1 MAVSC
6 DSIKKAL
13 IASFPHF
20 SIAVAAVILIGQIV
34 IIGLVLIS
42 PTSLGLFET
51 IYSHDALDINQTVTV
66 FLSSKQSICLGVAT
80 LVIVVEG
87 FIFGLLTS
95 IHEFKMSVFAAYN
108 IVPAKHEDSETT
120 PSTKHPLVQHDS
132 LAPRYSTF
140 IADRYIVR
148 PPSSFKP
155 LVYFQLS
162 PQLKSLVRRQLAH
175 YIAEIAFELV
185 EFLTK
190 WTLALLV
197 IRGNWVS
204 VGVTIAGGIGYPLI
218 QFWKSYLH
226 TGRMVLIQP
235 ASHPNTD

>member
-13 IASFPHF
+13 VASFPHI
-20 SIAVAAVILIGQIV
+20 SIAVAAVILIGQVV

-42 PTSLGLFET
+42 PTSLGLFER
-51 IYSHDALDINQTVTV
+51 IYSHDGTFNETV
-66 FLSSKQSICLGVAT
+66 LSTEQSISLGVAT
-80 LVIVVEG
+80 LIIIVEG
-87 FIFGLLTS
+87 FVFGLLTS

-108 IVPAKHEDSETT
+108 LVPAKHEDSETS
-120 PSTKHPLVQHDS
+120 PSTQHPLVQHDS
-132 LAPRYSTF
+132 LGPRYSTF

-226 TGRMVLIQP
+226 TGRLVPIQP